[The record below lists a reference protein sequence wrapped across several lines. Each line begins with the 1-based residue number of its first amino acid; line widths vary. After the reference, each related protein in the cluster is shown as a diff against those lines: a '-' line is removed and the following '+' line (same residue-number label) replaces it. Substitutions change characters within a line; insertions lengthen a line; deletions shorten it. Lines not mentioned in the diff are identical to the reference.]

1 MWYWLI
7 ISAASRRDHSCDP
20 SFDFEKGERKM
31 NMTSG
36 SCYCHVYH
44 HHCYF
49 CPEIHYRERE
59 LISALS
65 WASGE

>member
-7 ISAASRRDHSCDP
+7 ISAASRRDRSHDA

-44 HHCYF
+44 HHCYK
-49 CPEIHYRERE
+49 IMHISKI
-59 LISALS
+59 LINLKT
-65 WASGE
+65 